1 MMQNL
6 LSGLE
11 GYMQGAPLAA
21 YIAVF
26 IGGIVVSFTPCV
38 YPVIPI
44 TISYIGAASAGSKGK
59 AFLLSLFY
67 VLGISLTYSI
77 LGAIAALTGSLFGQI
92 STSPLVYFLIG
103 NLCLILGLS
112 MLGVFELPIPGFLK
126 GQKTFSKG
134 KGIIASFLV
143 GSASG
148 LIMGPCAAPPLLV
161 ILAYVATR
169 QNLIF
174 GITLLFV
181 FAFGM
186 GLILIVLGTFTG
198 LLTSLPKAGAWLER
212 IKKVFG
218 WILILVGEYFLITM
232 GKLLI

>member
-1 MMQNL
+1 MQNL

>member
-1 MMQNL
+1 MIQNL

-11 GYMQGAPLAA
+11 GYIQGAPLIA

-26 IGGIVVSFTPCV
+26 VGGIVVSFTPCV

-44 TISYIGAASAGSKGK
+44 TISYIGAASAGSKGRS
-59 AFLLSLFY
+59 FLLSLFY
-67 VLGISLTYSI
+67 VLGIALTYSI
-77 LGAIAALTGSLFGQI
+77 LGGIAALTGRLFGEI

-134 KGIIASFLV
+134 KGIMASFLV
-143 GSASG
+143 GAASG

-174 GITLLFV
+174 GMTLLFV

-186 GLILIVLGTFTG
+186 GLILIVLGTFAG

-218 WILILVGEYFLITM
+218 WILILVGEYFLIAM
-232 GKLLI
+232 GKLLV